1 MPPIKTLETS
11 LRSVVTL
18 SFIRQEQRGKP
29 WALSLSSAIPSRF
42 ILPSAGRTAA
52 TTTTTTALAL
62 VSSAIVLGWSVHPR
76 QQQHLTYA
84 MGAETDKEGIMDKDA
99 PKRSVSAAA
108 VAAMPQHGDGTKQ
121 QPPTRSKSTSFFLR
135 RFRKDSGNQ
144 KDDNPTPTTTIP
156 NNNNNKNTRLWK
168 GQVLKRQMH
177 RPAVPYPLWDYN
189 WDGNMTD
196 RTTLAAQSASTAEPV
211 VGTTR
216 HVLLI
221 RHGQYNETHSDD
233 EHRHLTPLGRQQAIL
248 TGKRLASMQRGIV
261 GEAKRGRSAT
271 VVTTVHCSGMTR
283 ARETAELIVK
293 EMGNGVELSEPD
305 PMLNEAL

>member
-1 MPPIKTLETS
+1 
-11 LRSVVTL
+11 
-18 SFIRQEQRGKP
+18 
-29 WALSLSSAIPSRF
+29 
-42 ILPSAGRTAA
+42 
-52 TTTTTTALAL
+52 
-62 VSSAIVLGWSVHPR
+62 
-76 QQQHLTYA
+76 

-144 KDDNPTPTTTIP
+144 KDDNPTPTTTP
-156 NNNNNKNTRLWK
+156 NNNNNNNKNTRLWK

-233 EHRHLTPLGRQQAIL
+233 EHRHLTALGRQQAIL
-248 TGKRLASMQRGIV
+248 TGQRLAAMQRGIV